1 MKTLTRIAAALAAGA
16 ALMYYLDPQSGRRR
30 RALVRERGLAA
41 GHDTGRMLA
50 GKSRFASDRAR
61 GALARARSVLEE
73 AVPPDDVLRDRVR
86 SRLGHMIDAPAQ
98 VDVDVQQGYVVL
110 RGHASIEEIEDLTTR
125 LSAMRGV
132 VGVDN
137 RIVPAAGLARP

>member
-1 MKTLTRIAAALAAGA
+1 M
-16 ALMYYLDPQSGRRR
+16 
-30 RALVRERGLAA
+30 
-41 GHDTGRMLA
+41 
-50 GKSRFASDRAR
+50 
-61 GALARARSVLEE
+61 
-73 AVPPDDVLRDRVR
+73 
-86 SRLGHMIDAPAQ
+86 
-98 VDVDVQQGYVVL
+98 DVQQGYVML